1 MTIQINS
8 SERFTWLEMPG
19 EAVQDER
26 MQKLFAKA
34 KEVLGFIPNVFL
46 GYTIRPTHFAPWFS
60 HFREVTEGTS
70 ELSRAE
76 REMISVVVS
85 AHNHCLYCLASHGA
99 ELRKLLQDPVLG
111 DRITLDYRRAGL
123 DERTTAMLDYAHKI
137 TAHPVDCSEAD
148 IQKLRAL
155 GFSDQAIFD
164 MTEVAAMYNYTNR
177 LALATG
183 MMPNREYHALAR

>member
-1 MTIQINS
+1 MSIQLNS

-34 KEVLGFIPNVFL
+34 KAVLGFIPNVFL

-60 HFREVTEGTS
+60 HFREVTEGEST
-70 ELSRAE
+70 LSRAE

-85 AHNHCLYCLASHGA
+85 SHNHCLYCLASHGA
-99 ELRKLLQDPVLG
+99 ELRHQLGDPILG

-123 DERTTAMLDYAHKI
+123 DERTTAMLDYALKI
-137 TAHPVDCSEAD
+137 TATPVDCSEQD
-148 IQKLRAL
+148 IQKLRTL

-164 MTEVAAMYNYTNR
+164 MAEVAAMYNFTNR

-183 MMPNREYHALAR
+183 MLPNREYHGMAR